1 MPMDFNDQK
10 RLKELLKQKKDCLL
24 TILEMTKERKFKAA
38 EEDVERIHNFL
49 NKRELLIKNCQ
60 TLDKKIKEFIILDED
75 KKTSFYKDFE
85 KREEEMKAVIE
96 QIIELDKRNQKIMTN
111 LLQLIKNNLRNLKQ
125 SQQVRESYDE
135 FFTGQSYGGFD
146 SKQ

>member
-75 KKTSFYKDFE
+75 KKTTFYKDFE
-85 KREEEMKAVIE
+85 KSE
-96 QIIELDKRNQKIMTN
+96 
-111 LLQLIKNNLRNLKQ
+111 
-125 SQQVRESYDE
+125 
-135 FFTGQSYGGFD
+135 
-146 SKQ
+146 